1 MARPRRRL
9 LIAASLAS
17 VCALTASAC
26 TSSPSGAATGSGGD
40 GKGTIEFWSMPYWIG
55 QDDKVKQLVDEF
67 NASQKDVKVNLTQLE
82 WKDGRE
88 KVKQAIAAGQGPD
101 VWLMNN
107 GLELEYLRSEVLAPL
122 DSIGY
127 TSADLAKFDDLIKV
141 NEYENKIYGAPL
153 YFDAT
158 VMLYRT
164 DVLKKYGYD
173 KPPATWEELKA
184 TAAAIT
190 AKSAT
195 DGSKVS
201 GWQFKGMDDHVNAI
215 NSTWESF
222 LCQAG
227 GSLTTPDHLKSTQN
241 TEAGRTAMNYMR
253 SFYQDKTSPVGTS
266 ALNGFIDGKVA
277 MFSFY
282 QSVIAN
288 VEAGGAKTEGKW
300 AVAPMPKGPKSGC
313 SMVGGHSLVANARG
327 LETKAAGTFM
337 KWLASPER
345 SAQYMDF
352 HAIFPYDPA
361 KVDPA
366 VKATYDKNIKDDPNW
381 KAILEQAGRN
391 TPDLV
396 LQDRHGWSTRWDK
409 QKSAIVA
416 GVNGQNS
423 VEEALT
429 SVDKEVGKALDAER

>member
-1 MARPRRRL
+1 MARPRSPR
-9 LIAASLAS
+9 LIAVSLAIT
-17 VCALTASAC
+17 CALTASAC
-26 TSSPSGAATGSGGD
+26 SSASTGAAGSQGD
-40 GKGTIEFWSMPYWIG
+40 GKGTIEFWSMPFWIG
-55 QDDKVKQLVDEF
+55 QDDKVQQLVDEF
-67 NASQKDVKVNLTQLE
+67 NASQSDVKVNLTQLE

-88 KVKQAIAAGQGPD
+88 KIKQAMAAGQGPD

-107 GLELEYLRSEVLAPL
+107 GLELDYLKAGSLAPL
-122 DSIGY
+122 SDLGY
-127 TSADLAKFDDLIKV
+127 TQADLAKFTDLVKV
-141 NEYENKIYGAPL
+141 NEYEDKLYGAPL

-164 DVLKKYGYD
+164 DVLEKYGYE
-173 KPPATWEELKA
+173 KPPATWDELKT
-184 TAAAIT
+184 TASAIT
-190 AKSAT
+190 TKSAA
-195 DGSKVS
+195 DGSKIS

-227 GSLTTPDHLKSTQN
+227 GSLTSPDYTKSTQN
-241 TEAGRTAMNYMR
+241 TEAGKTTMNYMR

-288 VEAGGAKTEGKW
+288 VETGGAKTEGKW
-300 AVAPMPKGPKSGC
+300 AVAPMPEGPKSGC
-313 SMVGGHSLVANARG
+313 SMVGGHSLVANAG
-327 LETKAAGTFM
+327 SQETKAAGTFM

-361 KVDPA
+361 KVEPA
-366 VKATYDKNIKDDPNW
+366 VKAAYDEKTKGDANW
-381 KAILEQAGRN
+381 TAILEQAGRN

-396 LQDRHGWSTRWDK
+396 LQDRHGWSTRWEK

-416 GVNGQNS
+416 GVNGQS
-423 VEEALT
+423 
-429 SVDKEVGKALDAER
+429 SVDGSLSAIDAEVGKALDAER